1 MQLEIWNL
9 ENSQEQGEA
18 RQLEAQPKPWETS
31 TFKWQMEEKS
41 PGRKAEKE
49 PSRGVRRTT
58 VVSELQAVRDEK
70 RIPRTVT
77 KALKIS

>member
-1 MQLEIWNL
+1 
-9 ENSQEQGEA
+9 
-18 RQLEAQPKPWETS
+18 
-31 TFKWQMEEKS
+31 
-41 PGRKAEKE
+41 
-49 PSRGVRRTT
+49 VRRTT